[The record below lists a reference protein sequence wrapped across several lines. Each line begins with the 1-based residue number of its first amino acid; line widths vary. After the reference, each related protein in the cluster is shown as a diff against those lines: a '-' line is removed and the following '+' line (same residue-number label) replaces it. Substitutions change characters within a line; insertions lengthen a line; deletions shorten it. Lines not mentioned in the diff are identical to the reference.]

1 MVLGFI
7 QEILRKSPS
16 KLVKKSFKKKRKIKI
31 TKYIQNSP
39 LFKRYAIKLL
49 LKINNYSK
57 VLNLHNN
64 YSLSNTIHQFCYSAQ
79 LLKSLLSYLKP
90 VKRGTD
96 LSKTLNTLRLPALH
110 TNFTNRY
117 FFENEHF
124 FFTKNL
130 PLTGSSVPQNVYEV
144 SHSLSWKTQ
153 VLEDTSKYYLGSE
166 SVVVSQPR
174 RTSYKRR
181 TAIRPKF
188 FHHFQ
193 RSKWTRYGVK
203 PYTLAKD
210 YYQHTTSLPLRR
222 KASRKRYRGLRA
234 GVESRA
240 IRNQRYR
247 TSSKL
252 LKLRARKKVQT
263 LRSKLRKFN
272 RRFQKGSPNRKWS
285 PKSHLAEPAL
295 NYIKKFQFLG
305 FWKSARISTKRFARK
320 SYLFNASNKTKR
332 LMNKIDT
339 KKSSVVNSSLRWQ
352 NVSLRIDWHRL
363 RTKRRLL
370 RSQRHESEYFL
381 TKDLSYWNHQRRF
394 QNIKTQGFRKLRKRR
409 LFRKFV
415 NFRQRMYALKLRMSS
430 HYARF
435 RFLQFRSNPIN
446 MIIIAGQTKPKRSP
460 KWKHNKPYLFSGDA
474 DLGEHNNSSL
484 LDTYLHVNLQR
495 YTHHSARAKKLQ
507 TYSHKQY
514 SKSKSSKIKILPHL
528 TKVLASTRNKNAV
541 YSFRPS
547 AFRITPKL
555 TKPFR
560 SSAKVYTHP
569 ASYLNRRRF
578 KNRHKISNLFYKNSY
593 TRRLKILH
601 YRNCKSFNLKN
612 TLVNTYLVNSLSSK
626 GYINNL
632 PSRVETKSLLKSQ
645 KQNSPIQRIRSR
657 KLSHLPYLTLN
668 NNFRFLSQSPTRQSI
683 SLCTRSSQHFT
694 LKSPI
699 MFLVQFFMK
708 NASQSLIP
716 KFLFKKKIF
725 SFLKPNEVRQALM
738 DRKKQIFTYKLVF
751 NQKVLTKKNTTFS
764 PLKLKQLYKSLS
776 ITGLRNHNSLFS
788 NQSSSTNRVNNLNYQ
803 LSDVVNTDTFD
814 LRGTDQ
820 LFKRLEVKIPR
831 VRFKP
836 GYQRLWRQSRVALKE
851 ALRVKFTYQQKLSQY
866 ITKFFRRSNFYAFSA
881 SEMSI
886 DKVVIYSR
894 LLPDLATLAIF
905 LHHRLVYLNGRH
917 IQSKSLIIY
926 ENDLIQLVVSKWYY
940 AAYRWIANWTIKRVK
955 KYKRL
960 IYRKGL
966 AGRYKLMKQR
976 KQRSFYTPNW
986 IYLTRYDI
994 SDIKPY
1000 LEVDYLTL
1008 SAILVYNPYVLEYRT
1023 PAETPHYRPTIY
1035 RLYNWKYIT

>member
-7 QEILRKSPS
+7 QETLRKSRS
-16 KLVKKSFKKKRKIKI
+16 TLVKKSFKKKRKTKTI
-31 TKYIQNSP
+31 KYIHNSS
-39 LFKRYAIKLL
+39 LFKNYATKLL

-64 YSLSNTIHQFCYSAQ
+64 YSLDNTIHQFGYSAQ
-79 LLKSLLSYLKP
+79 LFKSLLSYLKP
-90 VKRGTD
+90 VKCGVD
-96 LSKTLNTLRLPALH
+96 LSKNLNILRLPALH

-153 VLEDTSKYYLGSE
+153 VLDDTSKHYLGSA
-166 SVVVSQPR
+166 SVVMVQPR
-174 RTSYKRR
+174 RTSHKRR

-193 RSKWTRYGVK
+193 RLKWTRYGVK
-203 PYTLAKD
+203 PYMLVKD

-222 KASRKRYRGLRA
+222 KESRKRYKRLRA
-234 GVESRA
+234 GVYSRA
-240 IRNQRYR
+240 VRNQRYR

-285 PKSHLAEPAL
+285 SRPYLTKPTL
-295 NYIKKFQFLG
+295 NYIKKFKFLG

-320 SYLFNASNKTKR
+320 SYLFNSSNKTKR
-332 LMNKIDT
+332 LMNKIST
-339 KKSSVVNSSLRWQ
+339 KKSPVANRSLKWP
-352 NVSLRIDWHRL
+352 NVSSKVNWHRL

-370 RSQRHESEYFL
+370 RSQRHELEYFL

-415 NFRQRMYALKLRMSS
+415 NFRQRMYALKLRTSS
-430 HYARF
+430 HYTRF

-446 MIIIAGQTKPKRSP
+446 MITIAGQTKPKRSP

-474 DLGEHNNSSL
+474 DVSEHNNSSL
-484 LDTYLHVNLQR
+484 LDTYLHINLQR
-495 YTHHSARAKKLQ
+495 YTHHSARVKKLQ

-514 SKSKSSKIKILPHL
+514 SKSKSSKIKILPRL
-528 TKVLASTRNKNAV
+528 TKVLVSTRNKNTV
-541 YSFRPS
+541 YSSQPS

-555 TKPFR
+555 TKSFTFSP
-560 SSAKVYTHP
+560 KVYIHSP
-569 ASYLNRRRF
+569 SYLNRRRL
-578 KNRHKISNLFYKNSY
+578 KNRRKRSNLLYKNNY
-593 TRRLKILH
+593 PRRPKTLH
-601 YRNCKSFNLKN
+601 HRNCKSLNLKN
-612 TLVNTYLVNSLSSK
+612 TLVNTYLVNPVSSK
-626 GYINNL
+626 GHINNL
-632 PSRVETKSLLKSQ
+632 PSRIETKSLLKSQ
-645 KQNSPIQRIRSR
+645 KQNSLSRLMRSQ
-657 KLSHLPYLTLN
+657 KLSHLSYLTLS
-668 NNFRFLSQSPTRQSI
+668 NNFRLLPQSSTSQGT

-708 NASQSLIP
+708 NAAQSLIP

-725 SFLKPNEVRQALM
+725 SFLKINEVRQALM

-751 NQKVLTKKNTTFS
+751 NQKVLVKKNTTFS

-776 ITGLRNHNSLFS
+776 ITGLQNHNSLFS
-788 NQSSSTNRVNNLNYQ
+788 TQSSSTNRANNLNYQ

-851 ALRVKFTYQQKLSQY
+851 ALRVKFTYQRKLSQY
-866 ITKFFRRSNFYAFSA
+866 VTRFFRRSNFYAFSA

-940 AAYRWIANWTIKRVK
+940 AAYRWIANWTLKRVK